1 MAPKLLEGVRVLDLS
16 RTVAAPTGAQM
27 LADLGADVIKV
38 ERPGGGD
45 EARAIGPTF
54 LRDRDGER
62 TREGSMYLVANRNKR
77 SITVNLAHPEGQSLI
92 RRLVDCSDVLIE
104 NYKVGDMARYGLDYE
119 SLRKVNPGLIYCSVT
134 GFGQDGPYAGR
145 PGYDPIFQAM
155 AGWMSVNGSTDG
167 RPMIVASNPADTAG
181 GQHVAIAVLAA
192 LHHRDRNGAEG
203 QHIDVSLLDVAM
215 SVYAHRALDYLLTGE
230 QPRRR
235 GLRGQLYPCA
245 DGQMVIGVANKSQ
258 WTRFCEVLGC
268 EGMADD
274 PRYDTHAARLRNAA
288 ELYPILEE
296 LTEKRTTADLS
307 AALEEAE
314 VPFGPVLDFP
324 AMFGGEQVRARGMQV
339 EVEHP
344 LSGTMPMVANP
355 LKFSATPID
364 DYRPPP
370 LLGQHQHEILCEL
383 LGIEEAEVDRL
394 EKAGAI

>member
-1 MAPKLLEGVRVLDLS
+1 VASKLLDGVRVLDLS
-16 RTVAAPTGAQM
+16 RTVAAPMGAQM
-27 LADLGADVIKV
+27 LADLGADVIKI
-38 ERPGGGD
+38 ERPGAGD

-54 LRDRDGER
+54 LRGHDGER
-62 TREGSMYLVANRNKR
+62 THEGSMYLVANRNKR
-77 SITVNLAHPEGQSLI
+77 GITINLAHPEGQSLI

-104 NYKVGDMARYGLDYE
+104 NYKVGDMARYGLDFE
-119 SLRKVNPGLIYCSVT
+119 SLRSVNPGLIYCSVT
-134 GFGQDGPYAGR
+134 GFGQNGPYATR

-155 AGWMSVNGSTDG
+155 AGWMSVNGTPDG
-167 RPMIVASNPADTAG
+167 RATLVASNPADTAG
-181 GQHVAIAVLAA
+181 GQHVAMAVLAA
-192 LHHRDRNGAEG
+192 LYHRDRNGAEG
-203 QHIDVSLLDVAM
+203 QQIDVSLLDVAM

-245 DGQMVIGVANKSQ
+245 DGEMVIGVANKGQ

-268 EGMADD
+268 EEMSDD

-288 ELYPILEE
+288 ELYPMLEE
-296 LTEKRTTADLS
+296 LTAKRTTDELG
-307 AALEEAE
+307 AALEASE

-324 AMFGGEQVRARGMQV
+324 AMFEGEQVQARGMRV

-344 LSGTMPMVANP
+344 LSGAMSMVANP

-370 LLGQHQHEILCEL
+370 LLGQHQHEVLCEL
-383 LGIEEAEVDRL
+383 LGLEELEVERL
-394 EKAGAI
+394 ARAGAI